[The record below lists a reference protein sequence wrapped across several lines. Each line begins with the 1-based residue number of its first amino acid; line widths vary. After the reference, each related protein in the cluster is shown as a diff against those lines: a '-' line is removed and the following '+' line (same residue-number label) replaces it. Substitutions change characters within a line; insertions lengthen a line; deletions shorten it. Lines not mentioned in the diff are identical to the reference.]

1 MQYKTKEIRDCSVYM
16 PYPLICSLQG
26 LLKYGFWFKPLI
38 FAINQKE
45 VELNSFSSFFFFLSC
60 EDKTGNGKC

>member
-16 PYPLICSLQG
+16 PYPFIYSLQG

-45 VELNSFSSFFFFLSC
+45 VELNSFSLFLFLSC
-60 EDKTGNGKC
+60 EARTGNGKC